1 MGYWK
6 YVQIPLMQTRM
17 TTKDKQSVHHTLPRG
32 PVRNANFQVTDKQMP
47 VFCFR
52 GQGNKFFIQY

>member
-1 MGYWK
+1 
-6 YVQIPLMQTRM
+6 MQTRM